1 MNRIFRL
8 TALTTF
14 AISPVLAACG
24 GTATH
29 AAVSRTTASAT
40 ASGPVDCAQA
50 RPVIQLLMTAQDKL
64 NASQQ
69 TVKDD
74 ELYLVSLDEGIAII
88 KARGWSLSGDQLGS
102 DLSQFESDGSKFT
115 NGDVASQSQVAT
127 DIVTLAADCGLASSG
142 S

>member
-1 MNRIFRL
+1 MKRIYRL
-8 TALTTF
+8 TAVITF
-14 AISPVLAACG
+14 AILPVLAACG

-29 AAVSRTTASAT
+29 AAASHTTASAVT
-40 ASGPVDCAQA
+40 SGPVDCAQA
-50 RPVIQLLMTAQDKL
+50 KPTIQLLVTAQNKL

-74 ELYLVSLDEGIAII
+74 ELYLLSLDEGMVII
-88 KARGWSLSGDQLGS
+88 KARGWSLSGNQLGS
-102 DLSQFESDGSKFT
+102 DLTQFEGDASQFT

-127 DIVTLAADCGLASSG
+127 DIVTLAADCGVASNG